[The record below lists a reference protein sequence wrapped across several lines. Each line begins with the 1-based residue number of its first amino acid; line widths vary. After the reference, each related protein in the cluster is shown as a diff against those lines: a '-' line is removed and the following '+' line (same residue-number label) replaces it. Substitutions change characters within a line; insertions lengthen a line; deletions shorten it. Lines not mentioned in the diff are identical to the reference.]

1 MDKPLRSLRLSGVQ
15 RGAAA
20 IEFAFILP
28 LLLVIF
34 SGMVEFG
41 RAMWHYDALA
51 KSARDAVRYL
61 STVPTADLGGEA
73 ASATSVTRSIVAN
86 AAIRASVAGLT
97 PATDITITCAPT
109 ACGSAVSPTD
119 VTTVSVAIDYP
130 FVIGSW
136 VPLFGPRPGDATSAV
151 ATTLSPHVTM
161 RYMR

>member
-1 MDKPLRSLRLSGVQ
+1 MDSVHRLPGPSQ

-20 IEFAFILP
+20 IEFAFVLP

-51 KSARDAVRYL
+51 KGARDAARYL
-61 STVPTADLGGEA
+61 STLPAAELTAQA
-73 ASATSVTRSIVAN
+73 ASPTSTTRTIVSHAATEAG
-86 AAIRASVAGLT
+86 VAGL
-97 PATDITITCAPT
+97 AAADITITCAPRPC
-109 ACGSAVSPTD
+109 ASVLSPAD
-119 VTTVSVAIDYP
+119 VTTVSVAVDYP

-136 VPLFGPRPGDATSAV
+136 VPLFGPRAGDAASAA